1 MKKST
6 IIFLFLSTIFSI
18 AHADSKNTDIS
29 ITIESP
35 SQNVMKKDIKNT
47 ETQSEIDARQCYID
61 SNKQRQC
68 YSDE

>member
-18 AHADSKNTDIS
+18 AHADSKSTDTSTNIKVS
-29 ITIESP
+29 
-35 SQNVMKKDIKNT
+35 SQNVIKEDKKTI
-47 ETQSEIDARQCYID
+47 ETQSEVDSRQCYID
-61 SNKQRQC
+61 SNNQRQC